1 MPYKAISYQS
11 HQRQTKCLQLVQNKA
26 AQNLNLDRKGKMG
39 WIESWMSEKTKEM
52 CARPRRRFSAG
63 EMGEEGFEVRNEK
76 TVGRLEPKPC
86 FT

>member
-1 MPYKAISYQS
+1 MKKKYVPDPEEDSGQE
-11 HQRQTKCLQLVQNKA
+11 RL
-26 AQNLNLDRKGKMG
+26 
-39 WIESWMSEKTKEM
+39 
-52 CARPRRRFSAG
+52 RRRFSAG